1 MIILRSWREQ
11 KAMLRGRF
19 PFLKEEDFVYE
30 SDGRET
36 MLEKIAA
43 KLNKTRVEL
52 DLLFAELQRY

>member
-1 MIILRSWREQ
+1 MNIVRSWREQ

-19 PFLKEEDFVYE
+19 PVLSDEDFKFE
-30 SDGRET
+30 NDEKET
-36 MLEKIAA
+36 MLEKLAA